1 MVLCVLGG
9 ELALF
14 GEELGVVARE
24 LLERDEEVAED
35 DLEGLNVGGVDK
47 KALDE
52 VGDLSAATVLA
63 MNQFEEPFY

>member
-35 DLEGLNVGGVDK
+35 DLEGLDVGGVD
-47 KALDE
+47 
-52 VGDLSAATVLA
+52 
-63 MNQFEEPFY
+63 